1 MSGFTQAVIDGL
13 LQGGVYA
20 TVAVGLSLAFGVM
33 RMINWSH
40 GETLMWGVYIAYFMI
55 SALHI
60 NPYISVIIVGLFM
73 FVWGYGLQK
82 VVLNKLLA
90 RDKGREPTSVLLFTA
105 GLGMALSYGA
115 QMLFGSLPL
124 LAQTKYT
131 NMSFMLGDN
140 LIITTKFI
148 SFVIAV
154 LVCLGFGIFLQKT
167 ETGRAIRATSQ
178 NRHVAKLMGINE
190 SKIYCLAFALG
201 TALVGI
207 SAGLLATYYPATP
220 TIGEPFST
228 RSFII
233 VVLGGKGSVAGALVG
248 GLIVGLILSL
258 GSHFLSTTY
267 AEILTFL
274 VFVLVLI
281 FKPNGLLSK
290 DKG

>member
-1 MSGFTQAVIDGL
+1 MVGLTQSIIDGL

-40 GETLMWGVYIAYFMI
+40 GETLMWGLYISYFLI
-55 SALHI
+55 SVVGLD
-60 NPYISVIIVGLFM
+60 PYISVVIVGLIM
-73 FVWGYGLQK
+73 FVWGFGLQK
-82 VVLNKLLA
+82 FILNKLLA
-90 RDKGREPTSVLLFTA
+90 RDRGREPASVLLFTA

-115 QMLFGSLPL
+115 QMAFGSLPF

-131 NMSFMLGDN
+131 NMSFMVGDN
-140 LIITTKFI
+140 LIVTTKFI

-154 LVCLGFGIFLQKT
+154 LVCIGFALFLQKT

-178 NRHVAKLMGINE
+178 NRHVARLMGINE

-207 SAGLLATYYPATP
+207 SAGLLATYFPATP
-220 TIGEPFST
+220 TVGEQFST

-233 VVLGGKGSVAGALVG
+233 VVLGGKGSVMGALVG
-248 GLIVGLILSL
+248 GLLVGLILSV
-258 GSHFLSTTY
+258 GSQFLSTTY

-274 VFVLVLI
+274 VFILVLI

>member
-1 MSGFTQAVIDGL
+1 MAGLTQSIIDGL

-40 GETLMWGVYIAYFMI
+40 GETLMWGVYISYFLI
-55 SALHI
+55 SALGLD
-60 NPYISVIIVGLFM
+60 PYIAVIIIGALM
-73 FVWGYGLQK
+73 FVWGFGLQK
-82 VVLNKLLA
+82 FILNKLLA
-90 RDKGREPTSVLLFTA
+90 RDSGREPTSVLLFTA

-115 QMLFGSLPL
+115 QMAFGSLPF
-124 LAQTKYT
+124 LAQTRYS
-131 NMSFMLGDN
+131 NMSFLIGDN

-148 SFVIAV
+148 SFVIAI
-154 LVCLGFGIFLQKT
+154 LVCIGFGVFLQKT

-190 SKIYCLAFALG
+190 TSVYCLAFALG

-207 SAGLLATYYPATP
+207 SAGLLGTYYPATP

-233 VVLGGKGSVAGALVG
+233 VVLGGKGSVPGALLG
-248 GLIVGLILSL
+248 GLIVGLILSV
-258 GSHFLSTTY
+258 GGQFLSTTY
-267 AEILTFL
+267 AEVLTFL
-274 VFVLVLI
+274 VFIMVLV